1 MNDYCNE
8 HSEHCAR
15 LKALERNVDDLWRK
29 WDRIQTLLVGT
40 LSALCLNLIGMLA
53 ILMKIY
59 G

>member
-8 HSEHCAR
+8 HSEHCTR
-15 LKALERNVDDLWRK
+15 LKALERSVDDLWRK
-29 WDRIQTLLVGT
+29 WDRIQMLLVGT